1 MMIQEELK
9 KAIEEFEKKRIA
21 WNAAS
26 DKALMEERLDDE
38 LRFRAKAITID
49 YAIER
54 LRTLIE

>member
-9 KAIEEFEKKRIA
+9 KAIEEFEKKRIE

-38 LRFRAKAITID
+38 LRFRARAITID

-54 LRTLIE
+54 LRKLVE